1 MRLYQGN
8 AKKLVGKKIDCY
20 RRTGGYYPMEIIELG
35 GIPHVKDAIGVCMPI
50 PEKEEDFNATNF
62 DYAFQE
68 VEVQEN
74 TMYQSLA
81 YHQHETVREILCDK
95 YGIEGDDV
103 DEMIDEIICC
113 LNNLKI
119 F

>member
-1 MRLYQGN
+1 MSKN
-8 AKKLVGKKIDCY
+8 FK
-20 RRTGGYYPMEIIELG
+20 ELG
-35 GIPHVKDAIGVCMPI
+35 LSEELTAALKKQGI
-50 PEKEEDFNATNF
+50 EKPT
-62 DYAFQE
+62 
-68 VEVQEN
+68 EVQEN

-103 DEMIDEIICC
+103 DEMIDEIICG

>member
-20 RRTGGYYPMEIIELG
+20 RRIGGCYPMEIIEFG
-35 GIPHVKDAIGVCMPI
+35 GIPHVKDAVGVCMPI

-95 YGIEGDDV
+95 YGIEGDDI
-103 DEMIDEIICC
+103 DEMIDEIICG

>member
-1 MRLYQGN
+1 MKRVIKYEIGCCGECPYYSLNKHKCLKG
-8 AKKLVGKKIDCY
+8 AKDEGKPTDSFYADCPIDY
-20 RRTGGYYPMEIIELG
+20 EEI
-35 GIPHVKDAIGVCMPI
+35 
-50 PEKEEDFNATNF
+50 
-62 DYAFQE
+62 
-68 VEVQEN
+68 QEN

-103 DEMIDEIICC
+103 DEMIDEIICG

>member
-20 RRTGGYYPMEIIELG
+20 RRTGGYYPMEIIEIG
-35 GIPHVKDAIGVCMPI
+35 GIPHVKDAGGVCMPI

-81 YHQHETVREILCDK
+81 YHQHEQNKT
-95 YGIEGDDV
+95 DDDAV
-103 DEMIDEIICC
+103 MKRMFGAGV
-113 LNNLKI
+113 NGGKQ
-119 F
+119 